1 MSLQGRTKRLRN
13 GEGNDRM
20 LTTDTVINAITTL
33 LVTIDPPGL
42 APIFLGLTVGMTRA
56 QRKQVALRGSLI
68 AFGILAVFAVTGSS
82 VLSLLGIS
90 IGAFRIAG
98 GLLLFWIAFEMI
110 FERRNER
117 KEKTSEVAITRD
129 HIHNIAVFPLALPLI
144 AGPGAISAT
153 ILLSGSF
160 PSALERG
167 ALIGVLALCIA
178 ILFLALVIADRID
191 RFLGNTGRAI
201 LTRLLGVIL
210 AALAV
215 QFVVDGVKSVFIG

>member
-1 MSLQGRTKRLRN
+1 
-13 GEGNDRM
+13 M
-20 LTTDTVINAITTL
+20 LTIDLLINAITTL

-42 APIFLGLTVGMTRA
+42 APIFLGLTVGMTRP

-68 AFGILAVFAVTGSS
+68 AFCILAVFALTGAG

-110 FERRNER
+110 FERRNDR
-117 KEKTSEVAITRD
+117 KEKSADVAITRD
-129 HIHNIAVFPLALPLI
+129 HIHNIAAFPLAIPLI

-153 ILLSGSF
+153 VLLSGSF
-160 PSALERG
+160 PTLYGQVALLLILLAGIVLTWLVFFLAER
-167 ALIGVLALCIA
+167 IDGVL
-178 ILFLALVIADRID
+178 
-191 RFLGNTGRAI
+191 GQTGRSI

-215 QFVVDGVKSVFIG
+215 QFVADGIKALMAA

>member
-1 MSLQGRTKRLRN
+1 
-13 GEGNDRM
+13 M
-20 LTTDTVINAITTL
+20 LNVDLLVNAFTTL

-42 APIFLGLTVGMTRA
+42 APIFLGLTVGMTRP
-56 QRKQVALRGSLI
+56 QRKQVALRGSII
-68 AFGILAVFAVTGSS
+68 AFCILSVFALTGAS

-90 IGAFRIAG
+90 MGAFRIAG

-153 ILLSGSF
+153 VLLSGSF
-160 PSALERG
+160 PTVLERG
-167 ALIGVLALCIA
+167 ALIGVLALCLG
-178 ILFLALVIADRID
+178 ILFLSLVIAERID

-215 QFVVDGVKSVFIG
+215 QFVVDGVKSAFAF

>member
-1 MSLQGRTKRLRN
+1 
-13 GEGNDRM
+13 M
-20 LTTDTVINAITTL
+20 LNIDLVVNAITTL

-42 APIFLGLTVGMTRA
+42 APIFLGLTVGMTRP
-56 QRKQVALRGSLI
+56 QRKQVALRGSII
-68 AFGILAVFAVTGSS
+68 AFCILAVFALTGAG

-110 FERRNER
+110 FEKRNER
-117 KEKTSEVAITRD
+117 KEKTGEVAITRD

-160 PSALERG
+160 SSTVDRIE
-167 ALIGVLALCIA
+167 LIV
-178 ILFLALVIADRID
+178 VIAVCLLVLFASLVVAERID
-191 RFLGNTGRAI
+191 RFLGVTGRAI

-215 QFVVDGVKSVFIG
+215 QFVVDGVRSAFSI